1 MATPAQAAPS
11 PAKLKAQAAKLKRE
25 TGKLKRANRTLAK
38 QVKSQR
44 LTIAGLESDVST
56 AIKAVPLERFR
67 AVVLTPVSLAWPCA
81 DTTVDQESG
90 SVSDWSFRFSSSCEA
105 TDYERLP
112 Y

>member
-1 MATPAQAAPS
+1 MAAPAQAAPS
-11 PAKLKAQAAKLKRE
+11 PAKLKAQVAKLKRE

-56 AIKAVPLERFR
+56 AIKAVPIERFR

-90 SVSDWSFRFSSSCEA
+90 SVGYWSFRFSSSCEA